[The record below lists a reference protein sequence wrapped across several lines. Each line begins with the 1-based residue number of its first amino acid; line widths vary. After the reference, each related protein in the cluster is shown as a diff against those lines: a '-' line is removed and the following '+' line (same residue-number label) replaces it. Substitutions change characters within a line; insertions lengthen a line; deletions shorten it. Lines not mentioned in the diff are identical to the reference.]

1 MSIGRQ
7 AVDCTIL
14 ERIIERNGDALRR
27 TLWLP
32 LAGLALVCMGQV
44 ASGQVL
50 PTDSMAS
57 CKVEPAEFAG
67 WFEGS
72 AVTANGFVN
81 PANSVNF
88 PNHADCDFYKWSSRM
103 FLWVTSRMTSG
114 GTVLESPV
122 FFSVSA
128 PESDGS
134 RTLVQNAPDN
144 LKAGVRSAQIIEK
157 GQAGTHGVLMA
168 QNKSLVYYVS
178 KVNDVFA
185 YFLTRAK
192 SPGLPSPP
200 DKFPTEQEEL
210 DKIKAFAATRGVTFP
225 YPDVLVVEVKTA
237 WVEADGLDVAKY
249 ITVNATIPTFDKSD
263 SSKWRPNGLKRA
275 RLALVGLHVAGSAN
289 GQQDLIWATFEH
301 VNNVPIASY
310 SYKNANGD
318 KIDVPASSGGPW
330 LFSNGPTG
338 PFNVRRQHAEQAP
351 LIAADPPGASIG
363 PSDTRREQ
371 PWGTDPAINA
381 ESVATNTDIISLNS
395 SIISMLASEDVRK
408 NYLLIGATWNFN
420 EGSRRLANSTIETYV
435 QNIGC
440 LRCHKGDNP
449 GTRDGGI
456 SHVFGALKPLSP

>member
-7 AVDCTIL
+7 AIDCTVL
-14 ERIIERNGDALRR
+14 KWIIEKSIGALRQ
-27 TLWLP
+27 TLWIP
-32 LAGLALVCMGQV
+32 LAGFAWAGMGQV
-44 ASGQVL
+44 ASGQLL
-50 PTDSMAS
+50 PTDAMAS
-57 CKVEPAEFAG
+57 CKVEPMEFAG
-67 WFEGS
+67 WFEGA
-72 AVTANGFVN
+72 AVTSNGFVN

-88 PNHADCDFYKWSSRM
+88 PNHVDCDFYKWSSRM
-103 FLWVTSRMTSG
+103 FLWLSSRTANG
-114 GTVLESPV
+114 GRIFESPV

-128 PESDGS
+128 PASDGS
-134 RTLVQNAPDN
+134 RSLIQNAPDN
-144 LKAGVRSAQIIEK
+144 LNADVRSAQIIEK

-168 QNKSLVYYVS
+168 QNGSLVYYAS

-192 SPGLPSPP
+192 NPGAPSPP
-200 DKFPTEQEEL
+200 DKFPTEQGQL

-237 WVEADGLDVAKY
+237 WVEADGLDVDKY
-249 ITVNATIPTFDKSD
+249 ITINATIPTFDKSD
-263 SSKWRPNGLKRA
+263 SSKWRPNGFRRA
-275 RLALVGLHVAGSAN
+275 QLALVGLHVAGSAN
-289 GQQDLIWATFEH
+289 GQEDLIWATFEH
-301 VNNVPIASY
+301 VNNVPVASY
-310 SYKNANGD
+310 SYKNTNGD
-318 KIDVPASSGGPW
+318 KIDIPASAGGPW
-330 LFSNGPTG
+330 LFSSSSTG
-338 PFNVRRQHAEQAP
+338 PFNVRRQHAEQVP
-351 LIAADPPGASIG
+351 LVAADPPGASIG

-395 SIISMLASEDVRK
+395 SIMRMLASEDSRK

-449 GTRDGGI
+449 GSRDGGI